1 MTRYILTV
9 IFDDKLIVGLTSQT
23 YQLNYIKDVDNTIK
37 QLEQDL
43 GRRYNIKYSYVV
55 VEND

>member
-1 MTRYILTV
+1 MNKYILTV
-9 IFDDKLIVGLTSQT
+9 MFDDKLIVGLTSQT
-23 YQLNYIKDVDNTIK
+23 YQLNRIEDVFNIIK